1 MTKASTSNQSNLK
14 ENNMPTKTKSQD
26 LIVHTFKNFKY
37 EQRKSDGY
45 YNATQMCEIFNKR
58 FNNYHR
64 TEKTQKFL
72 KSLSAVTLKSVSE
85 LVLISKG
92 GDAKNQKTF
101 IHPLVANHLAFN
113 LDSEFAVEVSLL
125 TEAWKQGRLEYK
137 PKPKFPKQP
146 RTADRVQ
153 ATIATKSLN
162 DVIISKLSQAPDKIF
177 LHVEEKIHKAI
188 TRMTASYH
196 KKKMNGNNGID
207 LLCFHERSALVYAKE
222 ALILELEKHKDGSL
236 TRAEIRAL
244 TDSVCDGCREL
255 VGFFE
260 SKNVLNKV
268 RYMDILPAV
277 EQKTLLLSVA

>member
-1 MTKASTSNQSNLK
+1 MTKALACQENVFENSKVRTVFHNGELFFSIVDVIRVLTESPRPRQYWDDLKRDILREEGFELSAQSVRLKLPAEDGKLRLTECGTIDTIYEIMMEVRSKKTRPFKRWIAKLGAEHTKSNLGV
-14 ENNMPTKTKSQD
+14 KS
-26 LIVHTFKNFKY
+26 
-37 EQRKSDGY
+37 
-45 YNATQMCEIFNKR
+45 
-58 FNNYHR
+58 
-64 TEKTQKFL
+64 
-72 KSLSAVTLKSVSE
+72 
-85 LVLISKG
+85 
-92 GDAKNQKTF
+92 
-101 IHPLVANHLAFN
+101 
-113 LDSEFAVEVSLL
+113 
-125 TEAWKQGRLEYK
+125 
-137 PKPKFPKQP
+137 KFPKQP

-222 ALILELEKHKDGSL
+222 ALILELEKHKDFSL

-244 TDSVCDGCREL
+244 TDSVCNDCRQL